1 MYGKVDG
8 LRPSL
13 SRMRVYYSIINL
25 DVAVFRI
32 GHPAAPRRVGLRRW
46 LAWKADGAVF
56 WAIRRLN
63 RAESRLLSYA
73 LYGRWEQ

>member
-1 MYGKVDG
+1 MYGKLDG
-8 LRPSL
+8 WRPSL
-13 SRMRVYYSIINL
+13 ARMRVYYSIINL

-32 GHPAAPRRVGLRRW
+32 GHPVAPRRVGLRRW

-56 WAIRRLN
+56 WAIRCLN

-73 LYGRWEQ
+73 LYGRWER